1 MRNTISSDS
10 SNLSPDSLPLSPVS
24 SSLSPNSKVFI
35 AGHTGMVGSAIW
47 RNLESK
53 GYTNLIGKS
62 SKELDLRNQQAV
74 TDFFEKEKPE
84 FVILAA
90 AKVGGILANDTYR
103 AEFIYDNLQI
113 QNNVIHQSYVHGVKK
128 LLFLGSSCIY
138 PRNCPQPMKE
148 EYLLTG
154 ELEPTNEPYA
164 IAKIAGI
171 KMCESYNRQYGT
183 NFISAMPTNLYGP
196 GDNYDLE
203 KSHVLPALLRKFHL
217 GKCLEENNWESIK
230 SDLTKNPINGFDGSA
245 SKEQIF
251 DLLKSHGITITQ
263 PDSLPPD
270 SYLQSPAAI
279 RVVISLWGTGTPLR
293 EFLHVD
299 DLANACTFL
308 MEKNNIYNASIK
320 SRSSDVRHS
329 TSDICDLPPVL
340 NIGSGKEISIK
351 DLASH
356 IKEIVGFKGEI
367 QFNNTKPDGIPR
379 KLLETT
385 LLNQMGWEYNIELNH
400 GIQSVYKIYK
410 RKNIE

>member
-1 MRNTISSDS
+1 MTPDLRHLTSD
-10 SNLSPDSLPLSPVS
+10 PCSLTSE
-24 SSLSPNSKVFI
+24 SKIYI

-62 SKELDLRNQQAV
+62 SKVLDLRNQQAV

-84 FVILAA
+84 FVFLAA

-138 PRNCPQPMKE
+138 PRYCPQPMKE

-279 RVVISLWGTGTPLR
+279 RVVISLWGTGDPLR
-293 EFLHVD
+293 EFLHVN

-308 MEKNNIYNASIK
+308 MQKKLSPV
-320 SRSSDVRHS
+320 SR
-329 TSDICDLPPVL
+329 IQPPVF